1 MTSFVLAAMAAIGT
15 YLLLTCNARNHSGP
29 STFDSQV
36 RQLVDLPQ
44 KLMTEAGIE
53 GVSPA
58 QFVGSSMLVGMI
70 AATAGAVIF
79 GFGISSVLI
88 GCIAAAIPAFTW
100 RNRRAKRHEVAREA
114 WPRMLDELRV
124 LTGAAGR
131 PIPQALL
138 EVGLRGP
145 VELRPAFLAAQR
157 EWALTTD
164 FDKTAS
170 VLKERLADPT
180 ADVVMETLLV
190 AMDVGGDLE
199 PRLAA
204 LAEDR
209 RQDEADRKDARAKQS
224 GARFA
229 RLFVIIVPAGM
240 ALAGLNVG
248 DGADA
253 YRSAG
258 GQALVCAGMGLVA
271 VCWVWASRIM
281 SLPEPSRVF
290 DK

>member
-1 MTSFVLAAMAAIGT
+1 MTSFVLAALAAIGT
-15 YLLLTCNARNHSGP
+15 YLLLTGSSRNHTGH
-29 STFDSQV
+29 STFDSQL
-36 RQLVDLPQ
+36 RRFVDLPQ

-53 GVSPA
+53 GVSPV
-58 QFVGSSMLVGMI
+58 QFLGSSMLVGLI
-70 AATAGAVIF
+70 AAISGAVIF

-88 GCIAAAIPAFTW
+88 GCIAAVIPAFTW

-253 YRSAG
+253 YRSTG

>member
-1 MTSFVLAAMAAIGT
+1 
-15 YLLLTCNARNHSGP
+15 
-29 STFDSQV
+29 
-36 RQLVDLPQ
+36 
-44 KLMTEAGIE
+44 
-53 GVSPA
+53 
-58 QFVGSSMLVGMI
+58 
-70 AATAGAVIF
+70 
-79 GFGISSVLI
+79 
-88 GCIAAAIPAFTW
+88 
-100 RNRRAKRHEVAREA
+100 
-114 WPRMLDELRV
+114 
-124 LTGAAGR
+124 
-131 PIPQALL
+131 
-138 EVGLRGP
+138 
-145 VELRPAFLAAQR
+145 
-157 EWALTTD
+157 
-164 FDKTAS
+164 
-170 VLKERLADPT
+170 
-180 ADVVMETLLV
+180 
-190 AMDVGGDLE
+190 MDVGGDLE

-253 YRSAG
+253 YRSTG

>member
-1 MTSFVLAAMAAIGT
+1 MISLLCATAAALGT
-15 YLLLTCNARNHSGP
+15 YLLLTRDAEPSSPFGESIRRLGRTPAR
-29 STFDSQV
+29 
-36 RQLVDLPQ
+36 
-44 KLMTEAGIE
+44 LMTEAGIE
-53 GVSPA
+53 GVSPW
-58 QFVGSSMLVGMI
+58 QFVASSLLVGV
-70 AATAGAVIF
+70 AAGLVTALVF
-79 GFGISSVLI
+79 GFGLSALVTGL
-88 GCIAAAIPAFTW
+88 CAVTVPTLAW
-100 RNRRAKRHEVAREA
+100 RSRQARRHEVAKEA

-131 PIPQALL
+131 PVPQALI

-145 VELRPAFLAAQR
+145 QELRPAFLAAQR

-164 FDKTAS
+164 FARTVS

-190 AMDVGGDLE
+190 ASEVGGDLE

-209 RQDEADRKDARAKQS
+209 RQDELERKDARAQQS

-248 DGADA
+248 DGAAA
-253 YRSAG
+253 YRSTA
-258 GQALVCAGMGLVA
+258 GQALVCLALALMAL
-271 VCWVWASRIM
+271 CWLWASRIM
-281 SLPEPSRVF
+281 RLPEPSRVF